1 MKTDERHSGSCR
13 RAWNTMSVAQSVQ
26 VVVGCLLVIVA
37 FRSPLLDVY
46 HLSLRNS
53 DLSYVWL
60 VPFLA
65 GYLAWIRRIR
75 WRTWHHRPSW
85 IGVAIVVAALVLSWY
100 GRYYDILVFWHVGAP
115 IALIGV
121 LVSVFGAGILRAF
134 GPALLVLCAVAPVPG
149 VVRRQLAIP
158 LQDLA
163 SHITTFVLDSF
174 DVPVRSVGHLIEI
187 NGIAVAVGEACNG
200 MKLILPLLLIIF
212 TLVFSLSLR
221 GAARAALIAMSIP
234 LALVVNIVRLLP
246 TAIAY
251 GYFPDSAETV
261 YRISGFVMIPLAI
274 LMMLGLLRFLEAIDV
289 PVARWR
295 LVTA

>member
-1 MKTDERHSGSCR
+1 
-13 RAWNTMSVAQSVQ
+13 MSVAQYVQ
-26 VVVGCLLVIVA
+26 VLIGLVFLVIA
-37 FRSPLLDVY
+37 FRSPLLDIY
-46 HLSLRNS
+46 HLSLRNG

-75 WRTWHHRPSW
+75 WRTWHHQPSW
-85 IGVAIVVAALVLSWY
+85 FGVLIIVGALALSWF
-100 GRYYDILVFWHVGAP
+100 GRYHDILVLWHIGLPLAF
-115 IALIGV
+115 IGLLI
-121 LVSVFGAGILRAF
+121 SIFGLGMVRAF
-134 GPALLVLCAVAPVPG
+134 GPALLMVCAIAPVPG
-149 VVRRQLAIP
+149 GIRRQLAIP

-163 SHITTFVLDSF
+163 SHITTFVLDFF
-174 DVPVRSVGHLIEI
+174 DVPVRAVGHLIEI
-187 NGIAVAVGEACNG
+187 NGVAVAVGEACNG

-221 GAARAALIAMSIP
+221 GSARAALIVLSIP
-234 LALVVNIVRLLP
+234 LALVVNVVRLLP

-251 GYFPDSAETV
+251 GYFRDSAETV
-261 YRISGFVMIPLAI
+261 YQVSGLAMIPLAI
-274 LMMLGLLRFLEAIDV
+274 IMMLAILRFLEAIDI